1 MNDILIYFMAVSIMS
16 DMLEEDLETAN
27 GLLDVMK
34 NDFDGFCFW

>member
-1 MNDILIYFMAVSIMS
+1 MNDTLIYFMALSVMI
-16 DMLEEDLETAN
+16 DMLEEDIETAN

>member
-1 MNDILIYFMAVSIMS
+1 MAVSIVV
-16 DMLEEDLETAN
+16 DMLDEDLETAN